1 MSWYHPTYIHINMFP
16 HNGVVLASSDTE
28 DTSRG
33 ASQWSH
39 CQWSAV
45 LLDGCKHLNRTIG
58 PSSKYCHGNTHTCIH
73 THEENNQKP
82 MIAVH
87 CTSILIMCTRASITH
102 CSDKLFLTISRCP
115 YLCSGPLPA
124 HCSPPTQPPR
134 LTHYLPT
141 LHTRWDSSLSRTH
154 RVGVQHITNRL
165 HEGRSNR
172 AMRVLIQRKLTW
184 PRRGSWPIDF
194 SHQLPHDLS
203 SRDYHPA

>member
-1 MSWYHPTYIHINMFP
+1 MATLIHVDN
-16 HNGVVLASSDTE
+16 
-28 DTSRG
+28 
-33 ASQWSH
+33 
-39 CQWSAV
+39 
-45 LLDGCKHLNRTIG
+45 K
-58 PSSKYCHGNTHTCIH
+58 H

-87 CTSILIMCTRASITH
+87 YTSILIMCIRASITH

-141 LHTRWDSSLSRTH
+141 LHIRWDSNLSRTH

-165 HEGRSNR
+165 HEGQQPRHACTNIAQPYLAKTRILANRFLASTSARSLQSR
-172 AMRVLIQRKLTW
+172 
-184 PRRGSWPIDF
+184 
-194 SHQLPHDLS
+194 LS
-203 SRDYHPA
+203 SSLRKNAAV